1 MRSGALG
8 QLVRLS
14 IRRDVR
20 GALSSIFG
28 VTIGIAALVFFVA
41 LGLGVGRVV
50 REKVFPLDAALIEVV
65 PSPVNLGGL
74 LGTGQLDQSVVDR
87 LVALPGVK
95 RAYRKMTVRVPAV
108 SRYDGDFFG
117 SRLHMGLEVIA
128 VGVDPGLV
136 RSDVKLGDF
145 SDPGPDAP
153 IPAVAASRLL
163 EIYNKSFAPARGLPQ
178 LSPGLVVGFEFPV
191 EINRSFV
198 AATKPGP
205 VTETKMQLVGVSD
218 RGLLAGV
225 TIPLDTAIRLNKAS
239 GVDAQSF
246 TAVTLEADSPGR
258 VPELVAQVKSMGLK
272 VDEAERRM
280 AENAGAAVILTTTA
294 MALLSL
300 LICLLAA
307 VNIAHALSASV
318 RVRAKE
324 LGIMRAVGA
333 SKADIRALV
342 FAEAAT
348 LGLLGGAVGAAL
360 AVGAAFALD
369 AAALSYLPQFPFK
382 PDTFFHI
389 PPVLPLAGVALGVLA
404 SLLGAFLPSRDAAN
418 IDPARTLA
426 G

>member
-1 MRSGALG
+1 MTPGSLAR
-8 QLVRLS
+8 LVRLS

-50 REKVFPLDAALIEVV
+50 REKVFPLDAALVEVV
-65 PSPVNLGGL
+65 PSPVNLAGI
-74 LGTGQLDQSVVDR
+74 LGTGKIDQSVVDR
-87 LVALPGVK
+87 LAGLPGVK
-95 RAYRKMTVRVPAV
+95 RAYRKMSVRVPAV
-108 SRYDGDFFG
+108 SRYDGEFFG
-117 SRLHMGLEVIA
+117 SRLRMGLEVIA
-128 VGVDPGLV
+128 VGVDPDLV
-136 RSDVKLGDF
+136 RADVKLGDF
-145 SDPGPDAP
+145 KDPGPNEP
-153 IPAVAASRLL
+153 IPSVAASRLL
-163 EIYNKSFAPARGLPQ
+163 EIYNKTFAPARNLPQ
-178 LSPGLVVGFEFPV
+178 LSPAIVVGFEFPV
-191 EINRSFV
+191 EFNRSFV
-198 AATKPGP
+198 AQTKPGP
-205 VTETKMQLVGVSD
+205 VTEAKMQLVGVSD

-225 TIPLDTAIRLNKAS
+225 TIPLDTAIRLNKSS
-239 GVDAQSF
+239 GVDAESF
-246 TAVTLEADSPGR
+246 SGVTLETDGPGA
-258 VPELVAQVKSMGLK
+258 VPSLVAEVKTMGLK

-280 AENAGAAVILTTTA
+280 AENAGAAVMLTTSA

-318 RVRAKE
+318 RARAKE

-333 SKADIRALV
+333 SKRDVRAIV
-342 FAEAAT
+342 FAEAGT
-348 LGLLGGAVGAAL
+348 LGLIGGALGTVLAL
-360 AVGAAFALD
+360 AAAFALD
-369 AAALSYLPQFPFK
+369 KAALSYLPQFPFK

-389 PPVLPLAGVALGVLA
+389 PPLLPVAGIGLGFVA

>member
-1 MRSGALG
+1 MTAGALAR
-8 QLVRLS
+8 LVRLS
-14 IRRDVR
+14 LTRDRR

-50 REKVFPLDAALIEVV
+50 REKVFPLEAQLIEVV
-65 PSPVNLGGL
+65 PSQLNLAAI
-74 LGTGQLDQSVVDR
+74 LGAGQIDQAAVDR
-87 LVALPGVK
+87 LAALPGVK
-95 RAYRKMTVRVPAV
+95 HVYRKMNVRVPAV

-128 VGVDPGLV
+128 VGVDPDLV
-136 RSDVKLGDF
+136 RADVKLGNFTDVA
-145 SDPGPDAP
+145 PDAP

-163 EIYNKSFAPARGLPQ
+163 EIYNKTFAPARSLPQ
-178 LSPGLVVGFEFPV
+178 LSPALVVGFEFPV

-205 VTETKMQLVGVSD
+205 VTEAKMQLVGVSE

-239 GVDAQSF
+239 QVDADSF
-246 TAVTLEADSPGR
+246 SAVTLEADGPSR

-272 VDEAERRM
+272 VDEQERRL
-280 AENAGAAVILTTTA
+280 AENAGAAVMLTTSA

-318 RVRAKE
+318 RARSKE
-324 LGIMRAVGA
+324 LGIMRAGGA
-333 SKADIRALV
+333 SRADVRALV
-342 FAEAAT
+342 FAEAAA
-348 LGLLGGAVGAAL
+348 LGLIGGVLGTAL
-360 AVGAAFALD
+360 AVVVALGID
-369 AAALSYLPQFPFK
+369 AAALHYLPPFPFK
-382 PDTFFHI
+382 PDTFFEL
-389 PPVLPLAGVALGVLA
+389 PWQLPLGGIALGVLSA
-404 SLLGAFLPSRDAAN
+404 LIGAYLPGRDAAA
-418 IDPARTLA
+418 IDPARALA